1 MRTPDKNQLLA
12 SDPTLSAWVGAS
24 AGSGKTS
31 VLSDRVLRLM
41 LSGVPPER
49 ILCLT
54 YTKTAAAEMSNRIA
68 KSLSVWATQSEAD
81 LTAELTALTGEKP
94 SQNQIRQA
102 RRLFAALLEAA
113 GGMKIMTIHA
123 FAQSL
128 LKRFPCEAGISP
140 HFEVLDDMQ
149 SAEFAAQASRE
160 IFADAAYKQDLA
172 VVTAA
177 SSPKDF
183 AALIDSLMNSLPQLQ
198 QLAQKFPDGDSL
210 RRAYEDACGLAQG
223 ETPETVTADFCAK
236 TDLTEEDLRRACAVL
251 SQNAKSSED
260 RAKGEKM
267 APFLSASDD
276 DRPLF
281 LNGYIDVFLTK
292 GVIRKRLATKNAA
305 EILPVMEQEAARVLA
320 FTEKKAAA
328 RLLENSLALARI
340 GTAIVTR
347 YAQKKKAAALLDF
360 DDLIRTAAALLRA
373 APDWVMYKL
382 DRGVDHILV
391 DEAQD
396 TSPEQWQIVKS
407 LADEFFAGQDGSAAN
422 RTLFVVGDVKQ
433 SIYSFQGAAP
443 DEFERMRVFFK
454 QKITQSRHRFET
466 VPMYTSFRSV
476 PPVIEAVN
484 KILKNP
490 DASAGVLKDGE
501 DGTHTAFRKNDTG
514 RVEIWSLEK
523 KAKADTKKQ
532 WTKPVERVKTDTPS
546 VRLAKRIA
554 KRIAAMINDKETL
567 SPDNRPIRPKDIL
580 ILLKRRNGNALAENI
595 IRELKNENVAVA
607 GIDRLKITD
616 HIAVMDL
623 MALGDFLLMPHDDLS
638 LATVLRSPLCN
649 IGEEDLFRLC
659 YGRKGHETVFDRLR
673 DCESGDPDAPL
684 TRASLFLK
692 DLLGM
697 TDTVKPFELYAY
709 VLQKCGKMQAFAERL
724 GEQAF
729 DALNEFLS
737 LALKFEETQLP
748 SLQLFLKYLRQ
759 NDVEIKRESQNDADA
774 VRLITVHSAKGL
786 QAPVVF
792 MPDTTS
798 KTYHVPAYFWKND
811 KNGTPLAFWKAG
823 VKNAL
828 TEEFAQGFKQKEDEE
843 NNRLLYVAVTRAADR
858 LYVCGC
864 ENKKENW
871 YTQIKTAL
879 CGANIADYE
888 DKTFVLQN
896 DETASGT
903 AARPQTDEIKRAPLP
918 DWARTPAPQES
929 LPPKPLSPSR
939 LTKDEDEQYDSP
951 LSPQRKESLARGTF
965 VHKLLEMFA
974 GRNFADFES
983 EARAFLNVQAREYD
997 DSFKEDII
1005 AQVSNVLKNPDFQ
1018 NLFGENSL
1026 AEAGV
1031 SGVIGADAFAGK
1043 IDRLAVLD
1051 TQVLIVDYKTSRAV
1065 PDDLRK
1071 IEKAHL
1077 RQMRAYRD
1085 LISRIYPDKAVR
1097 CFLLYTVQ
1105 AKLVELPST
1114 LLDSP

>member
-1 MRTPDKNQLLA
+1 MRTPDKSQLLA

-41 LSGVPPER
+41 LSGVAPER

-68 KSLSVWATQSEAD
+68 KALSVWATQPEAD
-81 LTAELTALTGEKP
+81 LNAELAALTGKTP
-94 SQNQIRQA
+94 TQSQLRQA
-102 RRLFAALLEAA
+102 RKLFAALLETA

-128 LKRFPCEAGISP
+128 LKRFPCEAGVSP
-140 HFEVLDDMQ
+140 HFEVLDDAQ
-149 SAEFAAQASRE
+149 SAQFAAQACRE
-160 IFADAAYKQDLA
+160 IFADPAYKRDLTFITSA
-172 VVTAA
+172 TA
-177 SSPKDF
+177 PQNF
-183 AALIDSLMNSLPQLQ
+183 AALIDSLMKSLPLLQ
-198 QLAQKFPDGDSL
+198 TLAQKFPNEESL
-210 RRAYEDACGLAQG
+210 RRAYEDACGLARG
-223 ETPETVTADFCAK
+223 ETQASLLKDFCDR
-236 TDLTEEDLRRACAVL
+236 TDLTAAQLREACDAL
-251 SQNAKSSED
+251 TQNAKSSED
-260 RAKGEKM
+260 RKKGGKM
-267 APFLSASDD
+267 APFLSASAEN
-276 DRPLF
+276 RALF
-281 LNGYIDVFLTK
+281 AADYVSVFLTK
-292 GVIRKRLATKNAA
+292 EKKIRTALTTKATKQWDD
-305 EILPVMEQEAARVLA
+305 VMAREAARVFD
-320 FTEKKAAA
+320 FTEKQASAQ
-328 RLLENSLALARI
+328 LLENSLALARI
-340 GTAIVTR
+340 GTAVVLR
-347 YAQKKKAAALLDF
+347 YAQKKKNAALLDF
-360 DDLIRTAAALLRA
+360 DDLIRTAAALLRR

-407 LADEFFAGQDGSAAN
+407 LADEFFAGQDASQVN

-454 QKITQSRHRFET
+454 HKITQSRHRFET
-466 VPMYTSFRSV
+466 IPMYTSFRSV

-490 DASAGVLKDGE
+490 NASAGVLKDGE

-514 RVEIWSLEK
+514 RVEIWPLEK
-523 KAKADTKKQ
+523 KSKSDTKKQ

-546 VRLAKRIA
+546 VRLAKSVA
-554 KRIAAMINDKETL
+554 KRIADMIRNKETL
-567 SPDNRPIRPKDIL
+567 SPDNRPIHPKDIL
-580 ILLKRRNGNALAENI
+580 ILLKRRDALAENI
-595 IRELKNENVAVA
+595 IRELKNENVPVA
-607 GIDRLKITD
+607 GIDRLKITE

-623 MALGDFLLMPHDDLS
+623 MTLGDFLLLPHDDLA

-649 IGEEDLFRLC
+649 IGEEDLFKLC
-659 YGRKGHETVFDRLR
+659 YGRKRNETVFDRLR
-673 DCESGDPDAPL
+673 DCENGDPDAPL

-692 DLLGM
+692 DLIGM

-709 VLQKCGKMQAFAERL
+709 VLQKCGKMKAFAERL

-729 DALNEFLS
+729 DALNEFLA

-759 NDVEIKRESQNDADA
+759 NDVEIKRETQSGADA

-798 KTYHVPAYFWKND
+798 KTYHVPSYFWKED
-811 KNGTPLAFWKAG
+811 QNGTLLAFWKAG
-823 VKNAL
+823 VKTAL
-828 TEEFAQGFKQKEDEE
+828 TEEFAEKAKQKEDEE

-858 LYVCGC
+858 LYVCGY
-864 ENKKENW
+864 ENKAENW

-879 CGANIADYE
+879 CGENIADYE
-888 DKTFVLQN
+888 DKIFVLQN
-896 DETASGT
+896 DADAPAAVRQSESET
-903 AARPQTDEIKRAPLP
+903 KRAPLP
-918 DWARTPAPQES
+918 DWAKTPAPQES

-939 LTKDEDEQYDSP
+939 LAEEDAQYDSP

-965 VHKLLEMFA
+965 VHKLLELFA
-974 GRNFADFES
+974 GRDLTDFEQK
-983 EARAFLNVQAREYD
+983 ARAFLNIQANGYD
-997 DSFKEDII
+997 DAFKEDVVR
-1005 AQVSNVLKNPDFQ
+1005 QVADVLKNPDLQ

-1051 TQVLIVDYKTSRAV
+1051 DQVLIVDYKTSRLP
-1065 PDDLRK
+1065 PDNLRQ
-1071 IEKAHL
+1071 IEKSPL

-1085 LISRIYPDKAVR
+1085 LISRIYPAKEVR
-1097 CFLLYTVQ
+1097 CFLLYTVR
-1105 AKLVELPST
+1105 ARLVELPST
-1114 LLDSP
+1114 LLDNP